1 MADQIPID
9 SLEECRLYRF
19 KMDFVAEFKG
29 IEKTD
34 KGYVLVLHERFAGI
48 VRIPT
53 KLGPDIERA

>member
-1 MADQIPID
+1 
-9 SLEECRLYRF
+9 
-19 KMDFVAEFKG
+19 MDFVAEFKG